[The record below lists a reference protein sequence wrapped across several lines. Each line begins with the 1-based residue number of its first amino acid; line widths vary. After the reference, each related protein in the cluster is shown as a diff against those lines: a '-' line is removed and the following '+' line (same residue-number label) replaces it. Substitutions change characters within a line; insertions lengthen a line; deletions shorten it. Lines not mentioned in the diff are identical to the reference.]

1 VIGSETRVKVV
12 KNKVAPPFRQ
22 AEFQILYG
30 IGIYHNA
37 EIVDLGVQ
45 IGLVEKSGA
54 WYSYKGNK
62 IGQGKANAAKYM
74 EENPAIAE
82 EIEKAIRDK
91 LLAKPSKSKAE
102 AEVDA
107 EVEG

>member
-1 VIGSETRVKVV
+1 M
-12 KNKVAPPFRQ
+12 
-22 AEFQILYG
+22 
-30 IGIYHNA
+30 
-37 EIVDLGVQ
+37 Q

-91 LLAKPSKSKAE
+91 LLAKPSKSKTE